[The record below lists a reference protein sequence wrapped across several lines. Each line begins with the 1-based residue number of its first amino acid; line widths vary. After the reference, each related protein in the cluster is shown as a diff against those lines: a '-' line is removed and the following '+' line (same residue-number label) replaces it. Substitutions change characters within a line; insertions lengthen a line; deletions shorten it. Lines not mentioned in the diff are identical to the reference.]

1 MNLKYKP
8 KGEDTEQILF
18 MQWCRHHEDMYPQLR
33 WISHIPNGGKRDAKE
48 AAVLKQMGVKA
59 GVSDI
64 HFPYP
69 SGRYIGMYIEMK
81 FDTNIPS
88 KEQRE
93 FLREMELVG
102 HYCCICYSA
111 VAAVKAVEEY
121 INLSDGADMTGAT
134 LGESL
139 QYQIH
144 KTWGIPVIR

>member
-1 MNLKYKP
+1 MNLRYK
-8 KGEDTEQILF
+8 KTGEDTEQILF
-18 MQWCRHHEDMYPQLR
+18 IQWCRLHEDVYPQLR
-33 WISHIPNGGKRDAKE
+33 WIHHIPNGGRRDAKE

-81 FDTNIPS
+81 YGSNLPS

-93 FLREMELVG
+93 FMREMELAG

-111 VAAVKAVEEY
+111 AAAVKAVEEY
-121 INLSDGADMTGAT
+121 MNLSGGAEMNGASF
-134 LGESL
+134 EEPL

-144 KTWGIPVIR
+144 KTWGVPVIK

>member
-1 MNLKYKP
+1 MNLRYKK

-18 MQWCRHHEDMYPQLR
+18 IQWCRLHEDVYPQLR
-33 WISHIPNGGKRDAKE
+33 WVHHIPNGGRRDAKE

-81 FDTNIPS
+81 YGTNLPS
-88 KEQRE
+88 KEQQE
-93 FLREMELVG
+93 FMREMELVG

-111 VAAVKAVEEY
+111 AAAVRAVEEY
-121 INLSDGADMTGAT
+121 MNLSGGAEMNRAT
-134 LGESL
+134 YEEPL

-144 KTWGIPVIR
+144 KTWGVPVIK